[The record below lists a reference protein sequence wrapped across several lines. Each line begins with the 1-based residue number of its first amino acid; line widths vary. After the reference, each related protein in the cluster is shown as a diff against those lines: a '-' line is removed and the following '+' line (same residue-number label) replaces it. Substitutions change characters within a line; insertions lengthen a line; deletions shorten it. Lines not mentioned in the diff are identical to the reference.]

1 MMPFSTSTRISTPRT
16 RSARGARA
24 RLCLARRASP
34 AAPPAA
40 RPTLTGVC
48 TVLRRSLLGLLC
60 AVVLALPGAAH
71 HSHGNYELTDFTH
84 LEGTVREVHLINPH
98 SWIFL
103 EVPGE
108 GDGAAPTLWAMEA
121 TTPRGLL
128 QNGIERDDVLPGD
141 LIRVRCH
148 RLRDGSDGCLL
159 GFVTP
164 LHGDPER
171 GHGIEKEWD

>member
-1 MMPFSTSTRISTPRT
+1 MMTSMVSL
-16 RSARGARA
+16 SARI
-24 RLCLARRASP
+24 ARRYGPQRRMSP
-34 AAPPAA
+34 TMAGF
-40 RPTLTGVC
+40 PTLAA
-48 TVLRRSLLGLLC
+48 LLFCL
-60 AVVLALPGAAH
+60 VVLPLPGGAH
-71 HSHGNYELTDFTH
+71 HSHGNYALSDFTH
-84 LEGTVREVHLINPH
+84 LEGTVREVHVLNPH

-108 GDGAAPTLWAMEA
+108 GGAGEPTLWAMEA
-121 TTPRGLL
+121 AHTGTLRG
-128 QNGIERDDVLPGD
+128 NGIGRDDVLPGD

-148 RLRDGSDGCLL
+148 RLRDGTNGCLL

>member
-1 MMPFSTSTRISTPRT
+1 MTTTRNTLSADIARRHGPQRWVSPMTSGNT
-16 RSARGARA
+16 ALAA
-24 RLCLARRASP
+24 LFFCLAVFP
-34 AAPPAA
+34 
-40 RPTLTGVC
+40 
-48 TVLRRSLLGLLC
+48 
-60 AVVLALPGAAH
+60 LPGGAH
-71 HSHGNYELTDFTH
+71 HSHGNYELSDFTH
-84 LEGTVREVHLINPH
+84 LEGTVQEVHLLNPH

-108 GDGAAPTLWAMEA
+108 GNSGEPTLWALEA
-121 TTPRGLL
+121 ATPATLRR
-128 QNGIERDDVLPGD
+128 NGIEGDDVLPGD

-171 GHGIEKEWD
+171 GQGIEKEWD

>member
-1 MMPFSTSTRISTPRT
+1 MP
-16 RSARGARA
+16 AGAF
-24 RLCLARRASP
+24 RRP
-34 AAPPAA
+34 
-40 RPTLTGVC
+40 V
-48 TVLRRSLLGLLC
+48 VRSL
-60 AVVLALPGAAH
+60 VPGTRVMPMGGDDA
-71 HSHGNYELTDFTH
+71 GRGRPIGPD
-84 LEGTVREVHLINPH
+84 LINPH
-98 SWIFL
+98 SWIFM

-108 GDGAAPTLWAMEA
+108 GEGAEPTLWAMEA
-121 TTPRGLL
+121 TTPVGLRR
-128 QNGIERDDVLPGD
+128 NGIEPDDVRPGD